1 MWPFSRKVRRQLG
14 IDIGTSAIKI
24 VELESLNSYLTLT
37 NYGVMDGSDFFGE
50 MPGNTNIPAGLKMSD
65 NDIALVLKKL
75 LSEARI
81 KTTSAVMSIPIFSS
95 FLTVMELP
103 NLAGKESDSG
113 IPFEARSY
121 IPVPLSEV
129 VLDWLIIPSRP
140 GLPPVNPWVSTDK
153 PSTTAPTETKTNVLL
168 IAVPKEVVSKYQRI
182 AEMAGLNLAALESES
197 FSLARALVGN
207 DLGTIMLVDFGARN
221 TNLSIIDRGFIFM
234 SHSADLSGKE
244 ITQAVAHSLNVNPS
258 RAEELKKSMGV
269 SPTSTEKGIA
279 QAISP
284 FIDKLAIEIERM
296 NSLILKKENRK
307 IEKIILTGGSSNL
320 PGVVEYLSRA
330 LKMSV
335 IAGNPFGRIKFDSSL
350 DTVLRRD
357 LSSTLTVATGLAMR
371 EF

>member
-24 VELESLNSYLTLT
+24 VELESSNSYLTLT

-81 KTTSAVMSIPIFSS
+81 KTKEAVMSIPIFSS

-103 NLAGKESDSG
+103 NLIGKELDSA

-129 VLDWLIIPSRP
+129 VLDWLIIPPRSSSMP
-140 GLPPVNPWVSTDK
+140 ANPSSVSTDK
-153 PSTTAPTETKTNVLL
+153 APTPSPEGKVDVLL

-182 AEMAGLNLAALESES
+182 AEMADLRLVALESES

-207 DLGTIMLVDFGARN
+207 DLGTTMLVDFGARN
-221 TNLSIIDRGFIFM
+221 TNLSIIDRGFIFV

-258 RAEELKKSMGV
+258 RAEELKRSVGV
-269 SPTSTEKGIA
+269 SATGMEKGIA

-284 FIDKLAIEIERM
+284 FIDKLSGEIERM
-296 NSLILKKENRK
+296 DSLILKKENRK

-320 PGVVEYLSRA
+320 PGVVEYLGQV
-330 LKMSV
+330 LKVSV
-335 IAGNPFGRIKFDSSL
+335 IVGNPFSRIKFDPNL
-350 DTVLRRD
+350 DAILRRD

-371 EF
+371 EL